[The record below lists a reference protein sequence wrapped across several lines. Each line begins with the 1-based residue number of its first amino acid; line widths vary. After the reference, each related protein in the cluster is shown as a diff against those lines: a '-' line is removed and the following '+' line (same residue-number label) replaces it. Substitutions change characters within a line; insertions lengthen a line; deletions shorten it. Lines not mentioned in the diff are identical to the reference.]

1 MAKSQRSQ
9 NLTHGL
15 RTYLAR
21 QDQGPTAWICARLT
35 DQKHDR
41 TVYGLDLT
49 ICATFL
55 QNDLIMHRGSLLCR
69 LSPAFIFA
77 TTEHMISNLDTAK
90 KVYGTLLSTIEGLN
104 RGFEDASDKLSE
116 SERHSYGRAIG
127 KIVDAITSE
136 ALTPLLEAHAHLGTP
151 ELFGMRTLQDTD
163 ELPDCLT
170 GSLPGLAGHY
180 ELAPGE
186 HTELCAPYIGF
197 EVTIEVIPAMETIS
211 LMVTKPSHH
220 GVSCVVIEGTT
231 VHLEPTKA
239 MNFIP
244 HASFCLCLGI
254 GSEVRVRNE
263 SNLPIKFNCME
274 TRLMTSSD
282 GGKLK

>member
-186 HTELCAPYIGF
+186 HTEQPDGHEAITPWCELRRDRRDNRAFRADESDELYTARLLLLMPWHRLRSSRSKR
-197 EVTIEVIPAMETIS
+197 IE
-211 LMVTKPSHH
+211 PSNQ
-220 GVSCVVIEGTT
+220 I
-231 VHLEPTKA
+231 
-239 MNFIP
+239 
-244 HASFCLCLGI
+244 
-254 GSEVRVRNE
+254 
-263 SNLPIKFNCME
+263 
-274 TRLMTSSD
+274 
-282 GGKLK
+282 